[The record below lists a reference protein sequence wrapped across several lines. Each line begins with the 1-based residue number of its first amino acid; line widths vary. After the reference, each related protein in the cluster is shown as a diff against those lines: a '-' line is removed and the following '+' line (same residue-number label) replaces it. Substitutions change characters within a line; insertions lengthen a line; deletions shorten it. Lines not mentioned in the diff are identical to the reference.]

1 MRELLR
7 RFEVKKKAFS
17 ATTQEIKLDLPP
29 PLDKLDV
36 QGKINQGELTIT
48 RSVLADW
55 PWNCS

>member
-48 RSVLADW
+48 RWVLADW
-55 PWNCS
+55 P